1 MAKSFYP
8 PLILS
13 ASSRVHSTFL
23 TKAELPTQSFHR
35 LQETFPSASEVG
47 YALAPSQGPMRVPF
61 AFVASGLL
69 AISLPAGVGVAQTA
83 IDSQRVTF
91 RAGADS
97 TLLKG
102 QLKGD
107 QTIDYKLRAGAGQ
120 TLTVELKGSNVQNYF
135 NVMAAGTDT
144 ALFIGSS
151 SGNRFRGPLP
161 SDGDVRVRVYLMR
174 PAARRNESSTY
185 SLKARISGAPL
196 APVPA
201 SRDALIP
208 GTPYHASADVPCGS
222 GSSGK
227 AARCKASV
235 IRRAN
240 NSATVVVMNP
250 EGQKRQ
256 FLFVKGKAVASDQ
269 PEKLS
274 VQRRGDVSVLLLGE
288 NFERYEIVDALV
300 VGG

>member
-1 MAKSFYP
+1 M
-8 PLILS
+8 
-13 ASSRVHSTFL
+13 R
-23 TKAELPTQSFHR
+23 
-35 LQETFPSASEVG
+35 
-47 YALAPSQGPMRVPF
+47 ALL
-61 AFVASGLL
+61 AFVAAGLL
-69 AISLPAGVGVAQTA
+69 TTGLHARGGMAQAAIE
-83 IDSQRVTF
+83 SQRVVF

-97 TLLKG
+97 SLVKG

-107 QTIDYKLRAGAGQ
+107 QTVDYILRAGAGQ
-120 TLTVELKGSNVQNYF
+120 TLTVELKGSNLQNYF
-135 NVMAAGTDT
+135 NVLAAGTDN

-151 SGNRFRGPLP
+151 AGNSFRGLLP

-174 PAARRNESSTY
+174 PAARRLESSSY
-185 SLKARISGAPL
+185 SLRLGIDGAPL
-196 APVPA
+196 APISP

-208 GTPYHASADVPCGS
+208 GTPYHALAEVPCIS

-227 AARCKASV
+227 AASCKASV

-240 NSATVVVMNP
+240 NSATVVVTNP

-256 FLFVKGKAVASDQ
+256 FLFVNGKAVASDQ
-269 PEKLS
+269 PEQLM
-274 VQRRGDVSVLLLGE
+274 VQKRGDVSLLSLGE

>member
-1 MAKSFYP
+1 M
-8 PLILS
+8 
-13 ASSRVHSTFL
+13 L
-23 TKAELPTQSFHR
+23 TPN
-35 LQETFPSASEVG
+35 
-47 YALAPSQGPMRVPF
+47 GPMRAPL
-61 AFVASGLL
+61 AFVAAGLL

-83 IDSQRVTF
+83 IKSQRVTF
-91 RAGADS
+91 RTGADS

-107 QTIDYKLRAGAGQ
+107 QTVDYILRAGAGQ
-120 TLTVELKGSNVQNYF
+120 TMTVELKGSNPQNYF
-135 NVMAAGTDT
+135 NVMAAGTDN

-151 SGNRFRGPLP
+151 SGNSFRGLLP
-161 SDGDVRVRVYLMR
+161 SDGDVKVRVYLMR
-174 PAARRNESSTY
+174 PAARRNETSSY
-185 SLKARISGAPL
+185 SLRMRIGGAPL

-208 GTPYHASADVPCGS
+208 GTPYHASAEVPCGT
-222 GSSGK
+222 GSNGK
-227 AARCKASV
+227 AARCKAFV

-240 NSATVVVMNP
+240 NSGTVVVTNP

-269 PEKLS
+269 PEQLS
-274 VQRRGDVSVLLLGE
+274 VQRRGDVSVLSLGE

>member
-1 MAKSFYP
+1 MRA
-8 PLILS
+8 PL
-13 ASSRVHSTFL
+13 
-23 TKAELPTQSFHR
+23 
-35 LQETFPSASEVG
+35 
-47 YALAPSQGPMRVPF
+47 

-69 AISLPAGVGVAQTA
+69 AISLPAGVGLAQTG
-83 IDSQRVTF
+83 IESQRVTF

-107 QTIDYKLRAGAGQ
+107 QTVDYELWAGAGQ
-120 TLTVELKGSNVQNYF
+120 TLTVELKGSNPQNDF

-161 SDGDVRVRVYLMR
+161 SDGDVRVRVFLMR

-185 SLKARISGAPL
+185 SLKVGISGAPL

-201 SRDALIP
+201 SRDALLP
-208 GTPYHASADVPCGS
+208 GTPYHASAEVPCGS

-227 AARCKASV
+227 TTRCKASV

-240 NSATVVVMNP
+240 NSATVVMNP

-269 PEKLS
+269 PETLT
-274 VQRRGDVSVLLLGE
+274 VQRRGDVSVLLLGD

>member
-1 MAKSFYP
+1 M
-8 PLILS
+8 
-13 ASSRVHSTFL
+13 
-23 TKAELPTQSFHR
+23 
-35 LQETFPSASEVG
+35 
-47 YALAPSQGPMRVPF
+47 
-61 AFVASGLL
+61 
-69 AISLPAGVGVAQTA
+69 AQTA
-83 IDSQRVTF
+83 IERQRVEF

-97 TLLKG
+97 SLVKG

-107 QTIDYKLRAGAGQ
+107 QTIDYILRAGAGQ
-120 TLTVELKGSNVQNYF
+120 TLTVELKGTNLQNYF
-135 NVMAAGTDT
+135 NVLAAGTDN

-151 SGNRFRGPLP
+151 AGNSFRGLLP

-174 PAARRNESSTY
+174 PAARRHESSSY
-185 SLKARISGAPL
+185 SLRMGIDGAPL
-196 APVPA
+196 APISP

-208 GTPYHASADVPCGS
+208 GTPYHALAEVPCIS

-227 AARCKASV
+227 AASCKASV

-240 NSATVVVMNP
+240 NSATVVVTNP

-256 FLFVKGKAVASDQ
+256 FLFVNGKAVASDQ
-269 PEKLS
+269 PEQLM
-274 VQRRGDVSVLLLGE
+274 VQKRGDVSLLSLGE

>member
-1 MAKSFYP
+1 MR
-8 PLILS
+8 
-13 ASSRVHSTFL
+13 ASCAVVAAGL
-23 TKAELPTQSFHR
+23 
-35 LQETFPSASEVG
+35 V
-47 YALAPSQGPMRVPF
+47 AL
-61 AFVASGLL
+61 
-69 AISLPAGVGVAQTA
+69 SLPAGGALAQVA
-83 IDSQRVTF
+83 IESRRVTF
-91 RAGADS
+91 PAGAS
-97 TLLKG
+97 SALLKG

-107 QTIDYKLRAGAGQ
+107 QTVDYKLRAGAGQ
-120 TLTVELKGSNVQNYF
+120 TLTVDLKGSNLQNYF
-135 NVMAAGTDT
+135 NVMAAGTDN

-151 SGNRFRGPLP
+151 SGNRFSGPLP
-161 SDGDVRVRVYLMR
+161 SDGDVMVRVYLMR
-174 PAARRNESSTY
+174 PAARRNETSTY
-185 SLKARISGAPL
+185 SLKVGIGGVPL

-201 SRDALIP
+201 ARDALIP
-208 GTPYHASADVPCGS
+208 GTPYHASAEVPCVS

-240 NSATVVVMNP
+240 NSATVVVTNP

-256 FLFVKGKAVASDQ
+256 FLFVKGQAVASDQ

-288 NFERYEIVDALV
+288 NFERYEIVDTLV

>member
-1 MAKSFYP
+1 MRA
-8 PLILS
+8 PLS
-13 ASSRVHSTFL
+13 
-23 TKAELPTQSFHR
+23 
-35 LQETFPSASEVG
+35 
-47 YALAPSQGPMRVPF
+47 LA
-61 AFVASGLL
+61 VAGLM
-69 AISLPAGVGVAQTA
+69 AISLPAGVGLAQTA
-83 IDSQRVTF
+83 IESQRVTF
-91 RAGADS
+91 RAGVDS

-102 QLKGD
+102 QLKGN
-107 QTIDYKLRAGAGQ
+107 QTVDYKLRAGAGQ
-120 TLTVELKGSNVQNYF
+120 TLTVELKGSNPQNDF

-151 SGNRFRGPLP
+151 SGNRFHGPLP

-174 PAARRNESSTY
+174 PAARRNETSTY
-185 SLKARISGAPL
+185 SLKVGISGAPL

-208 GTPYHASADVPCGS
+208 GTPYHASAEVPCGS

-227 AARCKASV
+227 GTSCKASV

-274 VQRRGDVSVLLLGE
+274 VQQRGDVSVLLLGE

>member
-1 MAKSFYP
+1 MRA
-8 PLILS
+8 PL
-13 ASSRVHSTFL
+13 
-23 TKAELPTQSFHR
+23 
-35 LQETFPSASEVG
+35 
-47 YALAPSQGPMRVPF
+47 

-69 AISLPAGVGVAQTA
+69 AISLPAGVGLAQSA
-83 IDSQRVTF
+83 IESQRVTF

-107 QTIDYKLRAGAGQ
+107 QTIDYNLRAGAGQ
-120 TLTVELKGSNVQNYF
+120 TLTVELKGSNIQNYF
-135 NVMAAGTDT
+135 NVMAAETDT

-185 SLKARISGAPL
+185 SLKVGISGAPL

-208 GTPYHASADVPCGS
+208 GTPYHASAEVPCGS
-222 GSSGK
+222 GSSAK

-235 IRRAN
+235 IRRAS
-240 NSATVVVMNP
+240 NSATVVVTNP
-250 EGQKRQ
+250 EGQTRQ

-269 PEKLS
+269 PEKLT

>member
-1 MAKSFYP
+1 MRA
-8 PLILS
+8 PL
-13 ASSRVHSTFL
+13 A
-23 TKAELPTQSFHR
+23 
-35 LQETFPSASEVG
+35 
-47 YALAPSQGPMRVPF
+47 F
-61 AFVASGLL
+61 AAAGLL
-69 AISLPAGVGVAQTA
+69 AISLPAAATWARVA
-83 IDSQRVTF
+83 IESQRVTF

-107 QTIDYKLRAGAGQ
+107 QTVDYNLRAGAGQ
-120 TLTVELKGSNVQNYF
+120 TLTVELKGSNPQNYF
-135 NVMAAGTDT
+135 NVMAAGTDN

-151 SGNRFRGPLP
+151 SGNRFSGFLP

-174 PAARRNESSTY
+174 PAARRNEASTY
-185 SLKARISGAPL
+185 SLKVGIGGAPL
-196 APVPA
+196 ASVPA

-208 GTPYHASADVPCGS
+208 GTPYHASAQVPCVS

-227 AARCKASV
+227 AASCKASV

-240 NSATVVVMNP
+240 TSATVVVTNP

-256 FLFVKGKAVASDQ
+256 FLFVKGKAVATDQ
-269 PEKLS
+269 PEKLT

>member
-1 MAKSFYP
+1 MRT
-8 PLILS
+8 PL
-13 ASSRVHSTFL
+13 A
-23 TKAELPTQSFHR
+23 
-35 LQETFPSASEVG
+35 
-47 YALAPSQGPMRVPF
+47 F
-61 AFVASGLL
+61 AAAVLL
-69 AISLPAGVGVAQTA
+69 ALTIPAGVGLAQSA
-83 IDSQRVTF
+83 IESQRVTF

-107 QTIDYKLRAGAGQ
+107 ETVDFKLRAGAVQ
-120 TLTVELKGSNVQNYF
+120 TLSVELKGSNPQTYV

-144 ALFIGSS
+144 ALFIGSI

-174 PAARRNESSTY
+174 PAARRNESSSY
-185 SLKARISGAPL
+185 SLKVGISGAPL

-208 GTPYHASADVPCGS
+208 GTPYHASAEVPCSAGS
-222 GSSGK
+222 GGK

-240 NSATVVVMNP
+240 SSATVVATNP
-250 EGQKRQ
+250 EGPETPVPVRERQ
-256 FLFVKGKAVASDQ
+256 G
-269 PEKLS
+269 
-274 VQRRGDVSVLLLGE
+274 RRVRSAREAHGAATRGC
-288 NFERYEIVDALV
+288 
-300 VGG
+300 VGAAAW

>member
-1 MAKSFYP
+1 MRG
-8 PLILS
+8 PL
-13 ASSRVHSTFL
+13 
-23 TKAELPTQSFHR
+23 
-35 LQETFPSASEVG
+35 
-47 YALAPSQGPMRVPF
+47 
-61 AFVASGLL
+61 AFVTAGLL
-69 AISLPAGVGVAQTA
+69 AISLPAGGGVAQPV
-83 IDSQRVTF
+83 IESQRVTF
-91 RAGADS
+91 AAGADS

-107 QTIDYKLRAGAGQ
+107 KTIDTKLRAGAGQ
-120 TLTVELKGSNVQNYF
+120 TLTVDLKSSNPQTYF
-135 NVMAAGTDT
+135 NVMAAGSDN

-151 SGNRFRGPLP
+151 SGNRFRGILP

-174 PAARRNESSTY
+174 PAARRNETSSY
-185 SLKARISGAPL
+185 SLRLGIGGVPL

-208 GTPYHASADVPCGS
+208 GTPYHASAEVPCAS

-227 AARCKASV
+227 AVSCKASV

-240 NSATVVVMNP
+240 NSATVVVVIP
-250 EGQKRQ
+250 GGQKRQ

-269 PEKLS
+269 PETLS
-274 VQRRGDVSVLLLGE
+274 VQRRGDVSVLTLGE
-288 NFERYEIVDALV
+288 NLERYEIVDALV

>member
-1 MAKSFYP
+1 MRA
-8 PLILS
+8 PL
-13 ASSRVHSTFL
+13 
-23 TKAELPTQSFHR
+23 
-35 LQETFPSASEVG
+35 
-47 YALAPSQGPMRVPF
+47 ALA
-61 AFVASGLL
+61 AAGLV

-83 IDSQRVTF
+83 IESQRVTF
-91 RAGADS
+91 RAGADA

-102 QLKGD
+102 HLKGD
-107 QTIDYKLRAGAGQ
+107 QTVDYKLRAGAGQ
-120 TLTVELKGSNVQNYF
+120 TLTVELKGSNPQNYF
-135 NVMAAGTDT
+135 NVIAPGTDT

-185 SLKARISGAPL
+185 SLKVGITGAPL

-222 GSSGK
+222 GSSGM
-227 AARCKASV
+227 ATRCKASV

-269 PEKLS
+269 PEKLT

-288 NFERYEIVDALV
+288 NFESYEIVDALV

>member
-1 MAKSFYP
+1 MRA
-8 PLILS
+8 PL
-13 ASSRVHSTFL
+13 
-23 TKAELPTQSFHR
+23 
-35 LQETFPSASEVG
+35 
-47 YALAPSQGPMRVPF
+47 
-61 AFVASGLL
+61 AFVAAGLL

-83 IDSQRVTF
+83 INRQRVTF

-107 QTIDYKLRAGAGQ
+107 QTVDYILRAGAGQ
-120 TLTVELKGSNVQNYF
+120 TMTVELMGSNLQNYF
-135 NVMAAGTDT
+135 NVMAAGTDN

-151 SGNRFRGPLP
+151 SGNSFRGLLP

-174 PAARRNESSTY
+174 PAARRNEASTY
-185 SLKARISGAPL
+185 SLKVGIGGIPL
-196 APVPA
+196 APIPA
-201 SRDALIP
+201 SRDAVLP
-208 GTPYHASADVPCGS
+208 GTPYHASAEVPCMS

-227 AARCKASV
+227 AASCKASV

-240 NSATVVVMNP
+240 NSATVVVTNP
-250 EGQKRQ
+250 EGQKRH
-256 FLFVKGKAVASDQ
+256 FLFVKGKAVTSDQ

-274 VQRRGDVSVLLLGE
+274 VQRRGDVSVLSLGE

>member
-1 MAKSFYP
+1 MAQ
-8 PLILS
+8 
-13 ASSRVHSTFL
+13 A
-23 TKAELPTQSFHR
+23 
-35 LQETFPSASEVG
+35 
-47 YALAPSQGPMRVPF
+47 
-61 AFVASGLL
+61 
-69 AISLPAGVGVAQTA
+69 AIE
-83 IDSQRVTF
+83 SQRVVF

-97 TLLKG
+97 SLVKG

-107 QTIDYKLRAGAGQ
+107 QTVDYILRAGAGQ
-120 TLTVELKGSNVQNYF
+120 TLAVELKGSNLQNYF
-135 NVMAAGTDT
+135 NVLAAGTDN

-151 SGNRFRGPLP
+151 AGNSFRGLLP

-174 PAARRNESSTY
+174 PAARRYESSSY
-185 SLKARISGAPL
+185 SLRMGIDGVPL
-196 APVPA
+196 APIPA

-208 GTPYHASADVPCGS
+208 GTPYHASAEVPCIS

-227 AARCKASV
+227 AASCKASV

-240 NSATVVVMNP
+240 NSATVVVTNP

-256 FLFVKGKAVASDQ
+256 FLFVNGKAVASDQ
-269 PEKLS
+269 PEKLM
-274 VQRRGDVSVLLLGE
+274 VQKRGELSLLSLGE

>member
-1 MAKSFYP
+1 MRA
-8 PLILS
+8 PL
-13 ASSRVHSTFL
+13 
-23 TKAELPTQSFHR
+23 
-35 LQETFPSASEVG
+35 
-47 YALAPSQGPMRVPF
+47 
-61 AFVASGLL
+61 AFVAAGLL

-83 IDSQRVTF
+83 IKSQRVTF

-107 QTIDYKLRAGAGQ
+107 QTVDYILRAGAGQ
-120 TLTVELKGSNVQNYF
+120 TMTVELMGSNLQNYF
-135 NVMAAGTDT
+135 NVMAAGTDN

-151 SGNRFRGPLP
+151 SGNSFRGLLP

-174 PAARRNESSTY
+174 PAARRNEASTY
-185 SLKARISGAPL
+185 SLKVGIGGIPL
-196 APVPA
+196 APIPA
-201 SRDALIP
+201 SRDAVLP
-208 GTPYHASADVPCGS
+208 GTSYHASAEVPCMS

-227 AARCKASV
+227 AASCKASV

-240 NSATVVVMNP
+240 NSATVVVTNP

-256 FLFVKGKAVASDQ
+256 FLFVKGKAVTSDQ

-274 VQRRGDVSVLLLGE
+274 VQRRGDVSVLSLGE